1 MGKYYKWKG
10 FYRKDKRGKLKMLI
24 DMLNN
29 EILILTEY
37 HFNAYMKNYILDR
50 LELIKK
56 DKDLYSWVLSVLERL
71 DNSLEM

>member
-1 MGKYYKWKG
+1 
-10 FYRKDKRGKLKMLI
+10 MLI